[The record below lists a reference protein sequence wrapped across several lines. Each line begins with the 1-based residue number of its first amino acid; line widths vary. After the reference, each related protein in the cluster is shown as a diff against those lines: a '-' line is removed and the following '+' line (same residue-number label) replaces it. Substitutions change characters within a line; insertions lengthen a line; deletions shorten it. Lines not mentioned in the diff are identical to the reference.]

1 MKVAQFNVRAN
12 AAQSAR
18 WKQAAEA
25 EGFPS
30 VGTWAGSALDAYLR
44 ARVKAGLPLPLVW
57 RRGRF
62 CARLEDGA
70 EPELRGWISRP
81 FGIFRGDEAGPGYHG
96 CHTYTLAYLP
106 ARRIVATFRYARHC
120 RALAAELAG
129 VWARSGGEGEDIRAG
144 PIIER
149 HRREDV

>member
-1 MKVAQFNVRAN
+1 MKVASFTVRAN

-18 WKQAAEA
+18 WKQAAES
-25 EGFPS
+25 EGFHS
-30 VGTWAGSALDAYLR
+30 AGAWLAGAADAYLR
-44 ARVKAGLPLPLVW
+44 ARVKAGIPLPLVW

-62 CARLEDGA
+62 YARLEDGA

-96 CHTYTLAYLP
+96 CHSYTLAYLP
-106 ARRIVATFRYARHC
+106 ARRIVGTFRYARHC

-129 VWARSGGEGEDIRAG
+129 IWARSGGEESDIRAG